1 MALLRPAT
9 YCNREHFQEAVE
21 FEQSLEGV
29 TTMLKTIR
37 LKIGQGKVKQEL
49 CLFVSE
55 KWKQFHH
62 QRGSSRLCCFFFMF
76 TEIIGAKRLLIR
88 RNTTSCDFVK

>member
-37 LKIGQGKVKQEL
+37 LKIEQGKVKQEL

-62 QRGSSRLCCFFFMF
+62 QRGSSRLCCFFFLC
-76 TEIIGAKRLLIR
+76 LLKLLGL
-88 RNTTSCDFVK
+88 NGC

>member
-29 TTMLKTIR
+29 TTMLKMIR

-62 QRGSSRLCCFFFMF
+62 QRGSSRLCCFFFLC
-76 TEIIGAKRLLIR
+76 LLKLLGL
-88 RNTTSCDFVK
+88 NGC